1 MRSQQGGWLTSDRPT
16 KRLVIST
23 LLLLLAGGIPAA
35 AQSNS
40 PASSCVLSAGSNRQ
54 PNEGFTDYI
63 LHLRPSGKL
72 QAVMVF
78 VDFSDAPQSEST
90 EALYTSLVP
99 NSVRWFEEVSYGR
112 MSLEVRAVHKWYRM
126 PKISNT
132 YGFGWKRPALT
143 FEGHRSYIAD
153 AITLSDKD
161 VDYSQYQILFV
172 VASNGAALPE
182 SPAFHAYPGRGILVD
197 GTEIRHASTFG
208 NDVRDPGRN
217 RGSHILIH
225 ELGHLIGLPD
235 IHDWQSFG
243 LLNRKHSGGWDVMSS
258 NNTGAHFFAW
268 HKWKLGWLDPNQI
281 RCVLG
286 SFETIEE
293 TITPLETRGGLK
305 AVVIPVSASRAYVVE
320 VRQKIGFDTD
330 LCDSGVLIYS
340 VDASARN
347 GTGPIRVSS
356 LNGGKDFDK
365 IKNCDVLYDAPF
377 DVGPAEIA
385 TFDDA
390 DANLTIEVV
399 SRSESSYKVR
409 IRRQNP
415 ASP

>member
-1 MRSQQGGWLTSDRPT
+1 MISDRPT
-16 KRLVIST
+16 RRILVST
-23 LLLLLAGGIPAA
+23 LLLLFAGGISAA
-35 AQSNS
+35 AQNPS

-72 QAVMVF
+72 HAVMVF
-78 VDFSDAPQSEST
+78 VDFSDAPHSEST
-90 EALYTSLVP
+90 EELYNLLVP

-112 MSLEVRAVHKWYRM
+112 MSLEIKAVHKWYRM
-126 PKISNT
+126 PKVSNT

-143 FEGHRSYIAD
+143 FEGHRNYIAD
-153 AITLSDKD
+153 AIALSDKD
-161 VDYSQYQILFV
+161 VDYSQYQIVFV
-172 VASNGAALPE
+172 VASKGAALPE
-182 SPAFHAYPGRGILVD
+182 SPAFHAYPGRGIRVD

-217 RGSHILIH
+217 RGSQILIH

-258 NNTGAHFFAW
+258 VNTGAHFFAW
-268 HKWKLGWLDPNQI
+268 HKWKLGWLDSNQI

-286 SFETIEE
+286 SFDSIEE
-293 TITPLETRGGLK
+293 TVTPLETPGGLK
-305 AVVIPVSASRAYVVE
+305 AIVIPLSASRAYVVE
-320 VRQKIGFDTD
+320 VRQKIGFDAD
-330 LCDSGVLIYS
+330 LCDSGVLIYT
-340 VDASARN
+340 VDANVRN

-356 LNGGKDFDK
+356 LNGGKDFEK
-365 IKNCDVLYDAPF
+365 IKKCDVLYDAPF
-377 DVGPAEIA
+377 DLGPGEISS
-385 TFDDA
+385 FDDA
-390 DANLTIEVV
+390 DANLAIEVV
-399 SRSESSYKVR
+399 SKSGSSYKIR

-415 ASP
+415 VSP